1 MESGISELNVGIGL
15 TSDTSE
21 IIKLDNKLKENIF
34 MIGTGIYHNNKKVEN
49 VPEKQK
55 IGDRLKTCHLFL
67 ILG

>member
-49 VPEKQK
+49 VP
-55 IGDRLKTCHLFL
+55 
-67 ILG
+67 